1 MRSSEPYTS
10 EMKKNDLLLILL
22 IICTAAAAVVT
33 GALKVPSDQEGTFK
47 ALFVSEETYNNSIK
61 DKEKIAFDGTAL
73 RFEGSVVPFEEE
85 TDTVYIPQSMDDND
99 WTGNLQAAG
108 NGGKVCILADG
119 LTDPKKRQGAIE
131 DGTGYRIAVIFKGSF
146 MEGRV
151 VFSGLPEVSIQYED
165 GEIQGKEIHEG
176 RISVLDPY
184 RKEYMSFPCS
194 FHVRGATSIIFEKK
208 SYRIELHDAVG
219 NNEDASLLGL
229 REDDDWILNA
239 VGTDKSLARE
249 KICYDLWKKLGLME
263 EDPVPAPEMEY
274 TELFINGEYMGVY
287 GLMYPVDRKLMD
299 MKPGDLLYKV
309 NTWKEEADAPG
320 RLTDHNGER
329 EIFNQ
334 NGTAYVEIEYPGKDS
349 GPYIWDPLEAYQDF
363 VFETQDPATLKGKGI
378 TLNTENFILH
388 ELFCELTRAGDNTW
402 KNLFMAAYKDEN
414 GGYTLSETIW
424 DLNYTFGDAFT
435 WDPEN
440 GNTVFLPES
449 TDLYKLR
456 YDRDYGY
463 TALMIADEGIKAQ
476 AAEKWKKWRE
486 EGIGP
491 ELIREMFEEE
501 RAFLIRSGAMRRNED
516 RWPGSTDPD
525 NSAIYEWLE
534 GRFEYLDSLHG
545 SDH

>member
-1 MRSSEPYTS
+1 
-10 EMKKNDLLLILL
+10 
-22 IICTAAAAVVT
+22 
-33 GALKVPSDQEGTFK
+33 
-47 ALFVSEETYNNSIK
+47 
-61 DKEKIAFDGTAL
+61 
-73 RFEGSVVPFEEE
+73 
-85 TDTVYIPQSMDDND
+85 
-99 WTGNLQAAG
+99 
-108 NGGKVCILADG
+108 
-119 LTDPKKRQGAIE
+119 
-131 DGTGYRIAVIFKGSF
+131 
-146 MEGRV
+146 
-151 VFSGLPEVSIQYED
+151 
-165 GEIQGKEIHEG
+165 
-176 RISVLDPY
+176 
-184 RKEYMSFPCS
+184 
-194 FHVRGATSIIFEKK
+194 
-208 SYRIELHDAVG
+208 
-219 NNEDASLLGL
+219 
-229 REDDDWILNA
+229 
-239 VGTDKSLARE
+239 
-249 KICYDLWKKLGLME
+249 ME

-402 KNLFMAAYKDEN
+402 KNLFMAAYKNEN

-501 RAFLIRSGAMRRNED
+501 RVFLIRSGAMRRNED